1 LSSSRIPTQFEIDV
15 IADVDL
21 KVMRKFYALLSREV
35 RSYFHSPIA
44 YIVLIFFLLISGV
57 DFYFQISFMNQR
69 QVQYTVQEA
78 FFNSVFFWFAF
89 VLIFPLITMRLFAE
103 EFKLGTIEP
112 LMTAPVRDWQVVLS
126 KFFGALIFYLILWVP
141 PAFYFIIFQRITG
154 QAAAHSAGAYLG
166 SYLMLLLLGMF
177 YLSIGCLASVLTR
190 NQIIAAI
197 ISFCAITLLFFLGL
211 VQFILL
217 DVSSATRDLLGY
229 LSAIEHMGTFSR
241 GVIDTRPIVFYLSM
255 TIVMLAL
262 TYQAFQSRKWR
273 L

>member
-1 LSSSRIPTQFEIDV
+1 ML
-15 IADVDL
+15 
-21 KVMRKFYALLSREV
+21 KFYTLLSREV

-44 YIVLIFFLLISGV
+44 YIVLIFFLIISGI
-57 DFYFQISFMNQR
+57 DFYFQVSFMNQR

-89 VLIFPLITMRLFAE
+89 VLIFPLITMRLFA
-103 EFKLGTIEP
+103 
-112 LMTAPVRDWQVVLS
+112 
-126 KFFGALIFYLILWVP
+126 
-141 PAFYFIIFQRITG
+141 
-154 QAAAHSAGAYLG
+154 GAYFG

-177 YLSIGCLASVLTR
+177 YLSIGCLTSVLTR
-190 NQIIAAI
+190 NQIIAAV

-217 DVSSATRDLLGY
+217 DVTSETRDLLGY
-229 LSAIEHMGTFSR
+229 FSAIEHMGTFSR
-241 GVIDTRPIVFYLSM
+241 GIIDTRPIVLYVSM
-255 TIVMLAL
+255 TIVMLML